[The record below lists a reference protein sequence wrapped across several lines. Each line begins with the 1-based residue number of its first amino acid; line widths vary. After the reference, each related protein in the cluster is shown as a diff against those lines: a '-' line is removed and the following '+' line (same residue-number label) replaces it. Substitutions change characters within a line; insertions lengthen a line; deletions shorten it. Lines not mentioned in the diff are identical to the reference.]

1 MFLNRMFSFGNK
13 PLDNLL
19 GAAYLTG
26 ALEAM
31 KKSKQLGLDE
41 TEDFFDETKRVRRVL
56 ISRAESDGYDKPVN
70 QIEEAKK
77 IAKNVLNSPTSTNK
91 KNSNVK
97 TTTSNTNSSNTID
110 SVGMAPMAATDSPIT
125 TATNVSPPTTIE
137 TPTSVTTPTTM
148 TMPTSATPSTLS
160 SDELMPLKNSM
171 TVPEMKKPNIPPPV
185 LQLGGK
191 RRRKTKKH
199 KRRSNK

>member
-1 MFLNRMFSFGNK
+1 MFSFGNK

-41 TEDFFDETKRVRRVL
+41 SEDFFDETKRVRRVL

-97 TTTSNTNSSNTID
+97 TTNSSNTID

-125 TATNVSPPTTIE
+125 NSTNVSPPTNVTA
-137 TPTSVTTPTTM
+137 PTSVTTPTTM
-148 TMPTSATPSTLS
+148 TTLTSATPSTLS
-160 SDELMPLKNSM
+160 SDELMPLKNSI
-171 TVPEMKKPNIPPPV
+171 TLPEMKKPNIPPPV

>member
-41 TEDFFDETKRVRRVL
+41 SEDFFDETKRVRRVL

-97 TTTSNTNSSNTID
+97 TTNSSNTID

-125 TATNVSPPTTIE
+125 NSTNVSPPTNVTA
-137 TPTSVTTPTTM
+137 PTSVTTPTTM
-148 TMPTSATPSTLS
+148 TTLTSATPSTLS
-160 SDELMPLKNSM
+160 SDELMPLKNSI
-171 TVPEMKKPNIPPPV
+171 TLPEMKKPNIPPPV